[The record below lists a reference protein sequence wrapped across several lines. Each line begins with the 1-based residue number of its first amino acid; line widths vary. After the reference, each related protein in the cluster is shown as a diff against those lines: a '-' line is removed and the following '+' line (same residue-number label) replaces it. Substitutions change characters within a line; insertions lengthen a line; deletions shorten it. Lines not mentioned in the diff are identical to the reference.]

1 MYTHRTRQLTS
12 LLALFALLWGLVFP
26 TLANAGFS
34 DTNEVWAEVCTAQG
48 IKKVHLDSGNA
59 DNSHHYSAE
68 HCSLCC
74 LGGSLPATAPAS
86 LLGELDF
93 ARQTLPQT
101 SAQTVPLQ
109 RWVLLTAAPRAPP
122 ILF

>member
-48 IKKVHLDSGNA
+48 IKKVHLDSGKA
-59 DNSHHYSAE
+59 DSSHHYSAE

-93 ARQTLPQT
+93 SRQALPQP
-101 SAQTVPLQ
+101 SLQTVPPQ